1 MLSPEVQKLYAS
13 KCATPDEVFRRIRSG
28 RKIFIGTG
36 CGEPRYLVHL
46 IVAYAENHPK
56 AFFDASVFQVFPAKS
71 VAGLEG
77 LGPNFKMDSFFVGGN
92 TRALVD
98 AGLTDYTPT
107 FLYRVPDFIRRGYV
121 PVDVALIQTSPP
133 DEEGRLSLG
142 VSVDIVRAAVEKAA
156 IVVAQ
161 VNSNM
166 PFVGGDTLISLA
178 DVDFIVPYD
187 EPILEYGEILRGEEV
202 SAEVLRKIG
211 EQVAKLVRDGDTL
224 QVGYG
229 RLPNAVLSHLKN
241 KHNLGVHTE
250 LLTDGL
256 VDLIR
261 AGAVDNS
268 KKIFDPGKTVAAY
281 CMGRKDTYEFIHRNP
296 AIELRAIDYTNN
308 PVLVARQDRMVA
320 INTVLEIDLT
330 GQATSEDVRGR
341 RYSGIDGQ
349 VDFIRGTALSV
360 NGRTIIVIPSTSKGG
375 TVSRIVPLF
384 KGGVGATLNRA
395 DIHYVVTE
403 FGTASLE
410 GKNIRERALEMITIA
425 HPRFRQRLIRRAIN
439 LKLVSEEHSFEEEKI
454 GEEYPQELE
463 ALRTTKTGFRI
474 FLRPVKISDESL
486 VRDFF
491 YSLSEQSLYLRFAS
505 VRKDM
510 PLTRLKEFLS
520 VDYSQDMLILAVVKE
535 GENEKIVGLGQYST
549 KRDSDYAEISVT
561 VRDKFQNRGIGT
573 ELVAYLKCLAR
584 KRGLSGFQA
593 EVLMRNVNMLW
604 VFKKM
609 GFQVVDCVDGITLLK
624 QEFPDE
630 G

>member
-1 MLSPEVQKLYAS
+1 MFSQEVQKLYAK

-36 CGEPRYLVHL
+36 CGEPRHLVHA
-46 IVAYAENHPK
+46 IVAYAQAHPK

-71 VAGLEG
+71 VPDLEG
-77 LGPNFKMDSFFVGGN
+77 LGPNFKIDSFFVGGN
-92 TRALVD
+92 TQALVN
-98 AGLTDYTPT
+98 AGLTDYIPT

-161 VNSNM
+161 VNSQM
-166 PFVGGDTLISLA
+166 PFSGGDALISL
-178 DVDFIVPYD
+178 DEVDFIVPHD
-187 EPILEYGEILRGEEV
+187 EPILEYGEILRGEEIGV
-202 SAEVLRKIG
+202 DVLNKIG

-268 KKIFDPGKTVAAY
+268 KKAFDQGKTVAAY
-281 CMGRKDTYEFIHRNP
+281 CMGRKDTYDFIDRNP
-296 AIELRAIDYTNN
+296 AVEFRSIDYTNN
-308 PVLVARQDRMVA
+308 PVLIARQDRMVA

-330 GQATSEDVRGR
+330 GQATSEAVRGP

-349 VDFIRGTALSV
+349 VDFIRGTSLSV
-360 NGRTIIVIPSTSKGG
+360 NGRTIIVMPSTGKGG
-375 TVSRIVPLF
+375 DVSRIVPLF

-403 FGTASLE
+403 YGTASLQ

-425 HPRFRQRLIRRAIN
+425 HPRFRRQLIRRAIG
-439 LKLVSEEHSFEEEKI
+439 LKLVSEDHSFEAEKI
-454 GEEYPQELE
+454 GEEYPRELE
-463 ALRTTKTGFRI
+463 ALKTTKTGFKV

-486 VRDFF
+486 VREFF
-491 YSLSEQSLYLRFAS
+491 YSLSDQSLYLRFAS

-510 PLTRLKEFLS
+510 PMTRLKEFLS
-520 VDYSQDMLILAVVKE
+520 VDYHQDVLILAVIEE
-535 GENEKIVGLGQYST
+535 GENEQIVGLGQYSS
-549 KRDSDYAEISVT
+549 KPGSDYAEVSVT
-561 VRDKFQNRGIGT
+561 VRDKFQNQGIGT
-573 ELVAYLKCLAR
+573 ELVAYLRSLAR
-584 KRGLSGFQA
+584 KRGLRGFQA
-593 EVLMRNVNMLW
+593 EVLTRNGNMLW

-609 GFQVVDCVDGITLLK
+609 GFRVAEDTEGITILK
-624 QEFPDE
+624 QDFPE
-630 G
+630 E

>member
-1 MLSPEVQKLYAS
+1 MLSQEVQKLYA
-13 KCATPDEVFRRIRSG
+13 KKRATPDEVFRKIRSG

-36 CGEPRYLVHL
+36 CGEPRYLVHA
-46 IVAYAENHPK
+46 IVAYAKAHPK

-71 VAGLEG
+71 IPDLEG
-77 LGPNFKMDSFFVGGN
+77 LGPNFKIDSFFVGGN
-92 TRALVD
+92 TRALVN
-98 AGLTDYTPT
+98 AGLIDYTPT

-121 PVDVALIQTSPP
+121 PVDVALIQTSSP

-142 VSVDIVRAAVEKAA
+142 ISVDIVRAAVEKAA

-161 VNSNM
+161 VNSHM
-166 PFVGGDTLISLA
+166 PFVGGDALIPLA
-178 DVDFIVPYD
+178 EVDFIVPHD
-187 EPILEYGEILRGEEV
+187 EPILEYGEILQGEEID
-202 SAEVLRKIG
+202 AEVIRKIG
-211 EQVAKLVRDGDTL
+211 EQMAKLVRDGDTL

-268 KKIFDPGKTVAAY
+268 KKPFDPGKTVAAY
-281 CMGRKDTYEFIHRNP
+281 CMGRRDTYEFINRNP
-296 AIELRAIDYTNN
+296 AIEFRAIDYTNN
-308 PVLVARQDRMVA
+308 PVMIARQDRMVA

-330 GQATSEDVRGR
+330 GQATSEDVRGP

-349 VDFIRGTALSV
+349 VDFIRGTSLSES
-360 NGRTIIVIPSTSKGG
+360 GRTIIVIPSTGKGG
-375 TVSRIVPLF
+375 TVSRIVSLF

-403 FGTASLE
+403 FGTASLQ

-425 HPRFRQRLIRRAIN
+425 HPRFRQRLIHRAIS

-454 GEEYPQELE
+454 GNEYPRELE
-463 ALRTTKTGFRI
+463 TLRTTKTGLKI

-486 VRDFF
+486 VREFF

-520 VDYSQDMLILAVVKE
+520 VDYSKDMLLLAVVNE
-535 GENEKIVGLGQYST
+535 GDNEQIVGLGQYST
-549 KRDSDYAEISVT
+549 KKGSDYAEISVT
-561 VRDKFQNRGIGT
+561 VRDKFQNQGIGT
-573 ELVAYLKCLAR
+573 ELVAYLKCLAQ
-584 KRGLSGFQA
+584 KRGLSGFLA

-604 VFKKM
+604 VFRKI
-609 GFQVVDCVDGITLLK
+609 GFQIVDNVDGITVLK
-624 QEFPDE
+624 QEFPEE